1 MSGVLIVLG
10 LAIAL
15 AIAGAVTAA
24 ALLWIA
30 TRGDYPV
37 PATVTDDPSL
47 PAWDV
52 LGIRLHA
59 QAFGPEAGPVVIVLH
74 GGPGGDHRSLL
85 PLAALGDDGFRV
97 LFYDQRGAGLSERVP
112 DSALT
117 LSGHLAELDAIASAA
132 SPDAPVILI
141 GHSWGAMLASAYL
154 GTTPERVAR
163 AVLIEPGF
171 LSARGADAFL
181 ARMRRMTRTPALL
194 WTMLVSGVRAQ
205 HVRGP
210 DAEASSD
217 FLYGQVVHAF
227 ASHPDTPYHCPGE
240 TFDSPTWRFGA
251 RASRAVLAQASRADL
266 DSLGAVAGFTGPVL
280 LMSGACNDWTGAP
293 LQERHVRLFAN
304 ARHSEIPGAGHDVVD
319 DRPEAALAALREFLT
334 R

>member
-1 MSGVLIVLG
+1 MGRVLIGLG
-10 LAIAL
+10 LAVAL
-15 AIAGAVTAA
+15 AVMGA
-24 ALLWIA
+24 ALMWVL

-37 PATVTDDPSL
+37 PATVVDDPSL

-59 QAFGPEAGPVVIVLH
+59 QAVGPEAGPVVIVLH

-85 PLAALGDDGFRV
+85 PLAALGEDGFRV

-112 DSALT
+112 DTGLT
-117 LSGHLAELDAIASAA
+117 LSGHLAELDAIASAL

-154 GTTPERVAR
+154 GKNPERVAK

-171 LSARGADAFL
+171 LSAQDADAFF
-181 ARMRRMTRTPALL
+181 ARMNSMTRTPAFL
-194 WTMLVSGVRAQ
+194 WTMLVSGFRAQ
-205 HVRGP
+205 HVTGR

-227 ASHPDTPYHCPGE
+227 ASHPDNPYHCPGE

-280 LMSGACNDWTGAP
+280 LMSGACNDWIGAP
-293 LQERHVRLFAN
+293 LQEKHLRLFSN
-304 ARHSEIPGAGHDVVD
+304 ARHTEIPGAGHDVID
-319 DRPEAALAALREFLT
+319 DQPEDALAALRAFLA

>member
-1 MSGVLIVLG
+1 M
-10 LAIAL
+10 
-15 AIAGAVTAA
+15 AIAGMW
-24 ALLWIA
+24 LA
-30 TRGDYPV
+30 TRGVYPV
-37 PATVTDDPSL
+37 PATVIDDADL
-47 PAWDV
+47 PAQEI
-52 LGIRLHA
+52 LGILLHA
-59 QAFGPEAGPVVIVLH
+59 EDVGPETGPVVIVLH
-74 GGPGGDHRSLL
+74 GGPGGDYRSLL
-85 PLAALGDDGFRV
+85 PLAALAEDGFRV
-97 LFYDQRGAGLSERVP
+97 HFHDQRGAGLSERVP
-112 DSALT
+112 DTALT
-117 LSGHLAELDAIASAA
+117 LSGHLAELDAIASAL

-154 GTTPERVAR
+154 GQTPERVAK

-171 LSARGADAFL
+171 LSAQGADAFL
-181 ARMRRMTRTPALL
+181 ARKSRMTRTPAFLL
-194 WTMLVSGVRAQ
+194 TMLVSGFRAQ
-205 HVRGP
+205 HVSGP
-210 DAEASSD
+210 DAEAPRD

-227 ASHPDTPYHCPGE
+227 ASHPDNPYHCPGE

-304 ARHSEIPGAGHDVVD
+304 ARHTEIPGAGHDVID
-319 DRPEAALAALREFLT
+319 DRPEAALAALRGFLT